1 MPRSNQVLTLG
12 VLRSVEESTK
22 ENTRQNKRELEFYA
36 EEQTATLS
44 FTSWS
49 PDGLEQDFSG
59 FVNV

>member
-1 MPRSNQVLTLG
+1 MTLG

-22 ENTRQNKRELEFYA
+22 ENTRQNKRELEFYV